1 MSRETIAI
9 GADHAG
15 YALKAVLAADLL
27 TMGYEVLDLGTN
39 SEVSVDYP
47 DYGFG
52 VAEAVAKGKARFGI
66 VVCGTG
72 VGVSIAAN
80 RHPEIRAALCTSGL
94 MARLSRE
101 HNDANVMALGARII
115 GVEVARECVRQ
126 FLSTSYGAGRHA
138 GRVAKLGQNHFEEA
152 AE

>member
-1 MSRETIAI
+1 MPRETIAI

-15 YALKAVLAADLL
+15 YTLKAVLAADLR

-52 VAEAVAKGKARFGI
+52 VAQAVASGKARFGI
-66 VVCGTG
+66 AVCGTG
-72 VGVSIAAN
+72 VGISIAAN
-80 RHPEIRAALCTSGL
+80 RHPDIRAALCTSGL
-94 MARLSRE
+94 MARLARE
-101 HNDANVMALGARII
+101 HNDANVMTLGARIVGI
-115 GVEVARECVRQ
+115 EVARDCVRQ
-126 FLSTSYGAGRHA
+126 FLSSSYAAGRHA
-138 GRVAKLGQNHFEEA
+138 GRVAKLGQSAFEDA